1 MIMNFAT
8 LKTSWLFLN
17 IFMVILMVII
27 GGVTRLTD
35 SGLSMT
41 EWNLISGIIPPLTQ
55 EDWNIKFELYKQ
67 SPEFLLKN
75 FDMSLSEFKKIFFWE
90 YFHRIWGRLIGITF
104 LIPFLIL
111 WCKKQFSY
119 NEKKYFCT
127 LLILGCFQGFMGW
140 FMVESGLVNKPDVS
154 HFRLSAHLVV
164 AFIIYALLLNA
175 FWNNLNN
182 NNLGYTVKNISRRYG
197 KNLFC
202 LKLSIF
208 MIFLTI
214 SSGAFVSGTNAGWA
228 YNNFPYMG
236 DNFLPPILLN
246 EEIKNFNSLFNDI
259 GFLQFFHRIL
269 ATLSLIIVSIT
280 LVGVF
285 KNKVLKNSY
294 KIFILL
300 LLMIFLQYALGIVAL
315 KTLVP
320 LPLGLAHQLGSLI
333 VLTLLIISLNEV
345 KKKGRLNAPNL

>member
-1 MIMNFAT
+1 MIYNLAT

-27 GGVTRLTD
+27 GGITRLTD

-41 EWNLISGIIPPLTQ
+41 EWKLISGIIPPLTQ

-75 FDMSLSEFKKIFFWE
+75 FDISLSEFKKIFFWE

-104 LIPFLIL
+104 FIPFLIL
-111 WCKKQFSY
+111 WYKKQFSE
-119 NEKKYFCT
+119 NEKKYFCV

-154 HFRLSAHLVV
+154 HFRLSAHLVT
-164 AFIIYALLLNA
+164 AFVIYALLLNA
-175 FWNNLNN
+175 FWNNLNKN
-182 NNLGYTVKNISRRYG
+182 NHKYTVKNVSKRYG
-197 KNLFC
+197 KNLFY

-208 MIFLTI
+208 MVFLTI

-246 EEIKNFNSLFNDI
+246 EETKDFNTLFNDI

-269 ATLSLIIVSIT
+269 ATLSLIIISFT
-280 LVGVF
+280 LIGIF
-285 KNKVLKNSY
+285 KNKVLKDSY
-294 KIFILL
+294 KIFTLL
-300 LLMIFLQYALGIVAL
+300 LLMIFLQYALGIIAL
-315 KTLVP
+315 ITFVP
-320 LPLGLAHQLGSLI
+320 LSVGLAHQLGSLI
-333 VLTLLIISLNEV
+333 VLTLLIISLNEL
-345 KKKGRLNAPNL
+345 KKKGRLSAPNL